1 MVVKREAPAED
12 LHMLNTY
19 KAVLKGSRLEWRG
32 SSPPEVSTEKEIAVE
47 VTVLRDERLSA
58 SRASDAGKRMA
69 SALEK
74 LADSGAVAGIEDP
87 VAWQREM
94 RQDRRLPGRN

>member
-1 MVVKREAPAED
+1 
-12 LHMLNTY
+12 MLNTY
-19 KAVLKGSRLEWRG
+19 RAVLKGSRLEWRG
-32 SSPPEVSTEKEIAVE
+32 SSPPEVSAEQGIAVE

-58 SRASDAGKRMA
+58 SRAADTGKRMA

-74 LADSGAVAGIEDP
+74 LATSGAVADIKDP

-94 RQDRRLPGRN
+94 RQDRRLPGRD

>member
-1 MVVKREAPAED
+1 MVVRDVPPGD
-12 LHMLNTY
+12 LQMLNTY

-32 SSPPEVSTEKEIAVE
+32 SAPPEVSTEQGVPVE
-47 VTVLRDERLSA
+47 VTVLRGERLSA

-69 SALEK
+69 SALQK
-74 LADSGAVAGIEDP
+74 LAASGAVADIEDP

-94 RQDRRLPGRN
+94 RQDRRLPGRD

>member
-1 MVVKREAPAED
+1 
-12 LHMLNTY
+12 MLNTY
-19 KAVLKGSRLEWRG
+19 KAVLRGSRLEWRDN
-32 SSPPEVSTEKEIAVE
+32 SPPEVSTEQGIPVE
-47 VTVLRDERLSA
+47 VTVLRDQRWSA

-74 LADSGAVAGIEDP
+74 LAVSGGVAEIEDP

-94 RQDRRLPGRN
+94 RQDRRLPGRD